1 MKRNQFIASF
11 LTIAAAPFLLLSQ
24 RQKPMLINAKGFIVK
39 AGEGRKHGHIVLK
52 GINSNILDMKISGN
66 DTNGDLA
73 MFEQISHTQ
82 RRGAPLHIHHFQD
95 EVFYVLEGAYYFQV
109 GKEKYKLNS
118 GDSIFLPRKV
128 PHSWVQA
135 SEKGKLSVIFQP
147 AGKMESFF
155 LAVAALDHDP
165 TAQEIDKIF
174 SDHEMQVVGPPLQL

>member
-11 LTIAAAPFLLLSQ
+11 LTIAVAPFLLLSQ
-24 RQKPMLINAKGFIVK
+24 KQKLLPKNAKGFVVK
-39 AGEGRKHGHIVLK
+39 GGEGRKYGHIVLQ
-52 GINSNILDMKISGN
+52 GINANILDMKISGN

-73 MFEQISHTQ
+73 MFEQISLTQ

-109 GKEKYKLNS
+109 GNEKYKLNR

-135 SEKGKLSVIFQP
+135 SEKGKLTVIFQP
-147 AGKMESFF
+147 AGKMENFF
-155 LAVAALDHDP
+155 LAVSALDHEP
-165 TAQEIDKIF
+165 TSQEIDKIF